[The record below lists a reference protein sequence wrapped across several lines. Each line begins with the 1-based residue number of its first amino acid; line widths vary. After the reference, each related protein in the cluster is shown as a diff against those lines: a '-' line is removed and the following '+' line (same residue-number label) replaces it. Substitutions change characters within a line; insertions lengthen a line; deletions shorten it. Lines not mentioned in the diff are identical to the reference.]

1 MPSTAPYITR
11 AVTQVLVEPPPPPP
25 PPQRLQ
31 GPLRAAALAAVLGI
45 VVLVAALLR
54 RAPGDPPQ
62 VAADLK
68 QPGDEQGLAEVA
80 ELLSEDLD
88 AVLQEQAADRP
99 GVEPGTTE
107 AAEEQA
113 AGVTSAAVADVERA
127 AAAGLPRDQAVPREG
142 GGGQRMTLE
151 QVKFQARRPCPPCL
165 HGHLAWP
172 GLGACWL

>member
-1 MPSTAPYITR
+1 M
-11 AVTQVLVEPPPPPP
+11 EPPPPP

-68 QPGDEQGLAEVA
+68 QPGGEQGLAEVA

-127 AAAGLPRDQAVPREG
+127 AAAGLPRDQTLPREG

-172 GLGACWL
+172 GLGACWLDCLYPYCLATVPSTS